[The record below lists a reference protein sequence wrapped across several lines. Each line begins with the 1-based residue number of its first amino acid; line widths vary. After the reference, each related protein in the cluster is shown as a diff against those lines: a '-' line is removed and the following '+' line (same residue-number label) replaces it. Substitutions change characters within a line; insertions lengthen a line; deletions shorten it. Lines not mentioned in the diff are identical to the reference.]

1 MKILHLI
8 YTHGIA
14 GAEKYLLDLLPGLK
28 EYGIHGEV
36 MCVCPPVHKN
46 KVQLYCNRLNEKGI
60 TTELIPTSRTNI
72 LNVAKKVNRYCI
84 ANNIKIIHSHLF
96 NSDAIAVA
104 VKIFFNKKIQ
114 LLSTKHGY
122 KESYFIKNADSIGK
136 IEYNLYY
143 FITKFVISKI
153 DHNVT
158 ISKAIADLYY
168 NLKLTPKKMAFI
180 HHGISVDKKI
190 IKEEGI
196 KYRKFSPQIIIVGRL
211 TKIKGHAYLFDAMP
225 KIIEQFPTVQLLVMG
240 EGIEHDPLNIRAE
253 KLGIQKNISFM
264 GFQDNPYAF
273 IEQSDIIALPSL
285 YEPFGLVYIESFAL
299 KTPVV
304 AFDVQACNEI
314 IVHNETGILV
324 KAKDSKGLATSI
336 ISLLQNPTERNRLT
350 ENGYRKYVSY
360 YNTARMI
367 KDTADWYNQLQ
378 IAVK

>member
-104 VKIFFNKKIQ
+104 VKFFFNKKIQ

-196 KYRKFSPQIIIVGRL
+196 AYRKSSPQIVIVGRL

-240 EGIEHDPLNIRAE
+240 EGIEHDALNIRAE

-304 AFDVQACNEI
+304 AFDTPAGNEI
-314 IVHNETGILV
+314 MQHNQTALLV
-324 KAKDSKGLATSI
+324 KKGDSTGLSESI
-336 ISLLQNPTERNRLT
+336 IELLNNAGKKNSIT
-350 ENGYRKYVSY
+350 ENAYAKYKNDFTTGVMVK
-360 YNTARMI
+360 N
-367 KDTADWYNQLQ
+367 TADWYKNLPL
-378 IAVK
+378 